1 MSKLSI
7 LNNISRLHRE
17 LADITRKLSA
27 ESKKEADGG
36 KRITQLRQS
45 ITKHTSSSQRRS
57 KDSEISR
64 KQDEISKI
72 QRTKSSLQ
80 KKEADVMTRLNR
92 YKLDLEREEDRE
104 RKKQVDGEKRRERE
118 QLSHQRA
125 MRREIEAQRRLSSQ
139 LGSVLSVEAVREI
152 DYDLFISHAS
162 EDKDDFVR
170 PLAAAL
176 SSLNVRVWYDEFTLR
191 IGDSLRERIDR
202 GLARSKFGV
211 VVFSPSFFAKNWPQ
225 YELNG
230 MVAREM
236 NGEKVILPIWHRVTK
251 NEVIEFS
258 PSLADRVALNSGTES
273 MEEIAT
279 RLADRILN

>member
-7 LNNISRLHRE
+7 LNNISRLQRE

-27 ESKKEADGG
+27 ESKKEADCG
-36 KRITQLRQS
+36 KGITQLRQS

-57 KDSEISR
+57 KDTEISR
-64 KQDEISKI
+64 RQDEISKI
-72 QRTKSSLQ
+72 QRTKSALQ
-80 KKEADVMTRLNR
+80 KKEADATTRLNR
-92 YKLDLEREEDRE
+92 YKLDLEREEERE

-125 MRREIEAQRRLSSQ
+125 MRREIEAPRQLSSQ
-139 LGSVLSVEAVREI
+139 LGSVLSVETVREI

-170 PLAAAL
+170 PLAKVL
-176 SSLNVRVWYDEFTLR
+176 KSLDVRVWYDEFTLEL
-191 IGDSLRERIDR
+191 GDSLRECIDR
-202 GLARSKFGV
+202 GLVNSKYGV
-211 VVFSPSFFAKNWPQ
+211 VVLSPYFFAKNWPQ

-251 NEVIEFS
+251 NEVLEFN
-258 PSLADRVALNSGTES
+258 PALADRVALSSSTES
-273 MEEIAT
+273 IEEIAT
-279 RLADRILN
+279 RLVDRVLK

>member
-7 LNNISRLHRE
+7 LNNISRLQRE

-27 ESKKEADGG
+27 ESMREAECG

-64 KQDEISKI
+64 KQVEISKI
-72 QRTKSSLQ
+72 QRTKSALQ
-80 KKEADVMTRLNR
+80 KREADTTTRLNR
-92 YKLDLEREEDRE
+92 YKLDLEREEERE
-104 RKKQVDGEKRRERE
+104 RKKQVDAEKRRERE
-118 QLSHQRA
+118 QLSHQRT
-125 MRREIEAQRRLSSQ
+125 MRREIEAQRQLSSQ
-139 LGSVLSVEAVREI
+139 LGSVRERE
-152 DYDLFISHAS
+152 YELFISHAS

-176 SSLNVRVWYDEFTLR
+176 KSLEVRVWYDEFTLE
-191 IGDSLRERIDR
+191 IGDSLRESIDK
-202 GLARSKFGV
+202 GLVSSKYGV
-211 VVFSPSFFAKNWPQ
+211 VVLSPSFFAKNWPQ

-258 PSLADRVALNSGTES
+258 PTMADKVALNSGAES
-273 MEEIAT
+273 IEEIASQ
-279 RLADRILN
+279 LADRVLD